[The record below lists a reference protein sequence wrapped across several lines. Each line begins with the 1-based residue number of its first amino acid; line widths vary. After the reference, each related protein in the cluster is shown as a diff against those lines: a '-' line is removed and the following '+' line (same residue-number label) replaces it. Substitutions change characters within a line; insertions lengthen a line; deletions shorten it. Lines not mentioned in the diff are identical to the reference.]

1 MTPWLLALVILGLVV
16 VFVCAI
22 CCISDHVRTS
32 RPRSQLPEHSR
43 ERAWSTP
50 SRPFSPSQFSQS
62 RYRTSLRS
70 YVAATFA
77 HQHALPRPPPPMA
90 LSSIRT
96 LQPGPFHPTMVRAAS
111 NDPGSPGV
119 RYLSWLVMGRP
130 SFCGLPSPS
139 IHTMVS
145 YNAISTLSIN
155 TYEQIHHYP
164 LTLYP
169 HDINHLITA

>member
-96 LQPGPFHPTMVRAAS
+96 LQPGPFHPTMAS
-111 NDPGSPGV
+111 NDPGSPGLWGGQASAV
-119 RYLSWLVMGRP
+119 FPLPPYTPWYHIM
-130 SFCGLPSPS
+130 PSPHS
-139 IHTMVS
+139 
-145 YNAISTLSIN
+145 ASTLTSRYII
-155 TYEQIHHYP
+155 IH
-164 LTLYP
+164 
-169 HDINHLITA
+169 